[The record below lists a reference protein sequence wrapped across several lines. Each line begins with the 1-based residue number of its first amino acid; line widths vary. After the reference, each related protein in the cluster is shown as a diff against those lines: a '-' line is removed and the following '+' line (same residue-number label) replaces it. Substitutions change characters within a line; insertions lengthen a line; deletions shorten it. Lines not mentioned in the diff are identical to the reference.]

1 MKIESSVTK
10 VVDITPTPRIL
21 RTLGDI
27 PFAAWQCLAELMD
40 NSLDAFSDAEAR
52 GLAIDTPRIDIHW
65 SGESVPIQDREI
77 VIEDNGCGME
87 LETLQKSAKAG
98 YSSNDPIYN
107 LGLFGMG
114 FNIAT
119 ARLGDETKFFSATSN
134 GSEWFGIKISFEQLI
149 KDQTFSVPVIR
160 EPKKSPE
167 ESGTKIIVR
176 RLKEGV
182 LSELRRKESSI
193 RRRLETI
200 YTPILNRK
208 KIKVFVQGKQ
218 LSPHPHCVWSDSR
231 FVVRKGIKVNAIQ
244 HIDRDLG
251 ETYFDSF
258 RNRYLSGDESIEI
271 DIAVSKGET
280 VPGHIVKRSRRLEG
294 WIGIQRYCDPSDFGI
309 DLIRNGRKIL
319 VSDKNLF
326 GYENPDTGTFTSEY
340 PVELGSTVGGRIVGE
355 LHVDYLI
362 PTYQKNNFDTTDR
375 AWRLTVEAIRGAG
388 PILPKKRKALGY
400 DGDNDS
406 PLGKIVNAFRR
417 ADPGTKNL
425 AIPNSLAKEY
435 ARSFAAGDLEYETD
449 EKWYKVAQEADRERG
464 EGGKRLTPV
473 NTGDTPSDDVSSY
486 LFGTSD
492 ASTGST
498 STKATKGP
506 VSKQTSDALP
516 AVTITS
522 ERDQLIEQSE
532 KDETLSGK
540 YSYDTTPG
548 MEITA
553 WRVKDVPIKICGER
567 VPCHFF
573 LDGIEV
579 DFFFDSTHPILA
591 EYPITPKQLLLQG
604 LAEKFALRDPGVS
617 IQTAFLGLVA
627 NHLAEERIN
636 QQALQERAQTIV
648 NGVRDR
654 LPSILGQHFSKVKEI
669 IQSVEAEE
677 EDLANRL
684 LTEAPYL
691 LKAYQ
696 ESNENANL
704 AIAYVGEATIKRLI
718 HEFPEEVMD
727 GNLFTQP
734 YTSLKIGT
742 QSMRDRLR
750 KNSLE
755 QVLSYFSDA
764 VMLLQGGKMNKHEL
778 LRHANTLYLLEG
790 SLIS

>member
-1 MKIESSVTK
+1 MKADSSITQ

-40 NSLDAFSDAEAR
+40 NSLDAFSDAEAK
-52 GLAIDTPRIDIHW
+52 GLVIDAPRIDIHW
-65 SGESVPIQDREI
+65 SSESVPIQDREI
-77 VIEDNGCGME
+77 VVEDNGLGME
-87 LETLQKSAKAG
+87 LEVLQKAAKAG
-98 YSSNDPIYN
+98 YSSNDPIHN

-119 ARLGDETKFFSATSN
+119 ARLGDETIFLSATSKS
-134 GSEWFGIKISFEQLI
+134 SEWVGIKISFEQLI
-149 KDQTFSVPVIR
+149 KDQTFSAPVIR
-160 EPKKSPE
+160 EPKKSAG

-182 LSELRRKESSI
+182 FSEIRRKESSI

-200 YTPILNRK
+200 YTPILNKK
-208 KIKVFVQGKQ
+208 KIAVFVQGKQ

-231 FVVRKGIKVNAIQ
+231 FVVRKGVKVEAIQ
-244 HIDRDLG
+244 RINRDLG

-258 RNRYLSGDESIEI
+258 RNRYLSEDEAIEL
-271 DIAVSKGET
+271 DIAVSRGES
-280 VPGHIVKRSRRLEG
+280 VPEHIVKRSRRLKG

-309 DLIRNGRKIL
+309 DFIRNGRKIL
-319 VSDKNLF
+319 VSDKSLF

-362 PTYQKNNFDTTDR
+362 PTYQKNGFDTTDR

-400 DGDNDS
+400 DGDNES
-406 PLGKIVNAFRR
+406 PLGKLVNAFRR

-425 AIPNSLAKEY
+425 AIPNALAKEF
-435 ARSFAAGDLEYETD
+435 ARRFAAGDLEYETD
-449 EKWYKVAQEADRERG
+449 EKWYKVAQEVDRERG
-464 EGGKRLTPV
+464 EGGKGLTPV

-486 LFGTSD
+486 LPGTPD
-492 ASTGST
+492 TSTGST
-498 STKATKGP
+498 ATKAP
-506 VSKQTSDALP
+506 VSNQTPETLP
-516 AVTITS
+516 PAPVTS
-522 ERDQLIEQSE
+522 ERDQLIQRSE
-532 KDETLSGK
+532 KEETLSGK

-553 WRVKDVPIKICGER
+553 WRLKDGQIKINGER

-573 LDGIEV
+573 QDGIEV
-579 DFFFDSTHPILA
+579 DFFFDLTHPILA
-591 EYPITPKQLLLQG
+591 EYPISPKQLLLQG

-617 IQTAFLGLVA
+617 IQAAFLGLVD

-636 QQALQERAQTIV
+636 PQALQERAQAIV
-648 NGVRDR
+648 SGVRDR
-654 LPSILGQHFSKVKEI
+654 LPSVLGHRFSKVKEV

-684 LTEAPYL
+684 LDEAPHL
-691 LKAYQ
+691 LEAYQ
-696 ESNENANL
+696 ESNEDAIQAL
-704 AIAYVGEATIKRLI
+704 AFVGEATIKRLI
-718 HEFPEEVMD
+718 HEFPEEFLD
-727 GNLFTQP
+727 GKLFAQP
-734 YTSLKIGT
+734 YTNLKIGSD
-742 QSMRDRLR
+742 SMQDRLR

-755 QVLSYFSDA
+755 RVLSYFSDV
-764 VMLLQGGKMNKHEL
+764 VMLLQGGRVQNKQEL
-778 LRHANTLYLLEG
+778 LRHANTLSLLEG
-790 SLIS
+790 LLVS